1 MSHYYS
7 LWDPD
12 IYQGLVPRHLFSMGK
27 RMQELKTKVDKKKIY
42 ALSEAIKLVKATSTV
57 KFDASVEVHARLGI
71 DPKKSDQQIRATAA
85 LPHGTGKT
93 KTVAAF
99 VGPNDE
105 KSAKQAGAD
114 FIFGEEDIKKIK
126 DTGKIEFDIAV
137 ATPEMMPKMAVAA
150 RVLGPKGLMPNP
162 KTGTVDA
169 NVEKMIRELKKGK
182 VAFKNDDTSN
192 VHLSIGKVSFS
203 DAQLAENFTA
213 FLDVLKKAKP
223 TTAKGTYIKHLFLT
237 TSMGP
242 SIRVE
247 IA

>member
-1 MSHYYS
+1 MYNNIAKSYN
-7 LWDPD
+7 
-12 IYQGLVPRHLFSMGK
+12 
-27 RMQELKTKVDKKKIY
+27 EL
-42 ALSEAIKLVKATSTV
+42 
-57 KFDASVEVHARLGI
+57 H
-71 DPKKSDQQIRATAA
+71 
-85 LPHGTGKT
+85 
-93 KTVAAF
+93 
-99 VGPNDE
+99 
-105 KSAKQAGAD
+105 
-114 FIFGEEDIKKIK
+114 GEEQIKKIK